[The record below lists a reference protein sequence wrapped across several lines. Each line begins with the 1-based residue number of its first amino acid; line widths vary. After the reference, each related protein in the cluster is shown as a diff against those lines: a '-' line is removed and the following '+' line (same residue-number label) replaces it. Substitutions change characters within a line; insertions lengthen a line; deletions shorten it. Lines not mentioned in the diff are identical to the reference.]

1 MADTITTPYGWMSIA
16 PSYQA
21 NQQWISQQSSAWS
34 TPGNQQMST
43 QATPTAAAVPP
54 VQATPVVTP
63 VTPAIATAGN
73 QAAQPV
79 IKFGTWTALYGN
91 TQNPNNVNPLTSTLA
106 QQFQNKTLL
115 DTYNAQINLP
125 SKQAVQNQ
133 VYDQYGFRDKLDDI
147 KAQQYALAKQIT
159 SPMTDIFSN
168 PAYANNPW
176 MAAAQV
182 RLRMAQLGQS
192 SDALSAMSDQLT
204 AQASAMTDA
213 SYNQLV
219 AENNKTDNAI
229 KYMTAL
235 TNLSYRSPQM
245 LQQLQMEPLQQS
257 VSSIDKLWN
266 TPQGNTLS
274 EVLSNQMD
282 PSISQDMRTQAT
294 QTIMQQAGINWDV
307 NVNDLTQDQIDK
319 VKTVQLKMSDP
330 TTYNQLQSGGYITAD
345 GKIDTQKLSGA
356 SSWMGNT
363 WGGALGTTWTPT
375 IDTTTKGYFTSMVGN
390 TQQTQASIDQQ
401 ALNVALGW
409 PKPSLGR
416 ASNPND
422 PTHLAYTA
430 IMNREAELN
439 SGWNIQA
446 NKAQLSSLNKT
457 LTTQTGYVNT
467 LQRSVDTADN
477 TFQNLLNTFQWA
489 WINDLDTPVLNMLNN
504 AAKYNLGSWDVAAFQ
519 AGLTEVANDYQQVF
533 SRGGTVTDS
542 VRNTAHDIM
551 SWNLSMNALQEVN
564 QTLQQEWNTWIS
576 QSQKQISQIQ
586 NQINSII
593 TPGKWTTQTN
603 TTVAPTIPTVN
614 TQANTNQNPTG
625 IIGNIVW
632 GTWSLGSLIQWGANG
647 ILDIVKGMMNQPSR
661 IDQYKWRL

>member
-1 MADTITTPYGWMSIA
+1 
-16 PSYQA
+16 
-21 NQQWISQQSSAWS
+21 
-34 TPGNQQMST
+34 
-43 QATPTAAAVPP
+43 
-54 VQATPVVTP
+54 
-63 VTPAIATAGN
+63 
-73 QAAQPV
+73 
-79 IKFGTWTALYGN
+79 
-91 TQNPNNVNPLTSTLA
+91 
-106 QQFQNKTLL
+106 
-115 DTYNAQINLP
+115 
-125 SKQAVQNQ
+125 
-133 VYDQYGFRDKLDDI
+133 
-147 KAQQYALAKQIT
+147 
-159 SPMTDIFSN
+159 
-168 PAYANNPW
+168 
-176 MAAAQV
+176 
-182 RLRMAQLGQS
+182 
-192 SDALSAMSDQLT
+192 
-204 AQASAMTDA
+204 
-213 SYNQLV
+213 
-219 AENNKTDNAI
+219 
-229 KYMTAL
+229 
-235 TNLSYRSPQM
+235 M